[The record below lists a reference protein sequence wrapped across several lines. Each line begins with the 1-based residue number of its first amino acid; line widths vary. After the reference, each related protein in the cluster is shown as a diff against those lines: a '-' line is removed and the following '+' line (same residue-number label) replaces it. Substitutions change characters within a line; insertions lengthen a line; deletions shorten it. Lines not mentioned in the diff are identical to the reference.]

1 MTYLSTNV
9 MNDMDRMFSRFFTNT
24 NTNRGFATDIA
35 ETAEGYRIE
44 ADLPGFTPK
53 DVEVRIEDHVLVIE
67 AGAADG
73 KDSPTADDEN
83 RTWFIRERIEGS
95 RRRSFALPEDA
106 DTETLRAELKNGRLT
121 VDLAKRPEAR
131 PLTFKVHG

>member
-9 MNDMDRMFSRFFTNT
+9 MNDMDRVFSRFFTDT

-35 ETAEGYRIE
+35 ETPEGYRIE
-44 ADLPGFTPK
+44 ADLPGFTPE
-53 DVEVRIEDHVLVIE
+53 DVEVRIEDNVLVIE

-73 KDSPTADDEN
+73 KDSPAADDEN

-106 DTETLRAELKNGRLT
+106 DTGTLHAELKNGRLR
-121 VDLAKRPEAR
+121 VDFEKRPETR

>member
-9 MNDMDRMFSRFFTNT
+9 MNDMDRVFSRFFTNT

-53 DVEVRIEDHVLVIE
+53 DVEVRIEDNVLVIE

-106 DTETLRAELKNGRLT
+106 GEDEDRHLLEGPQLGDAGISQDDIDKLF
-121 VDLAKRPEAR
+121 A
-131 PLTFKVHG
+131 